1 MLTAGPQR
9 PTAFGHLCKR
19 PFVNTLSICKTGGE
33 IAYIAA
39 PIALDQVLAR
49 LQREI
54 RSNETPVVVGLTSP

>member
-1 MLTAGPQR
+1 LLTPCRFAER
-9 PTAFGHLCKR
+9 
-19 PFVNTLSICKTGGE
+19 GE

-39 PIALDQVLAR
+39 PIALDRVLAR